1 LLGIKSFVVNNIKMD
16 TNFKITAIGE
26 DFEHLFDMTENELKK
41 ISASRMIVKSKP
53 GIPCRVSLEDAEI
66 NEEVILFPYEHHK
79 VTTPYK
85 SSGPIFVRKN
95 AKKAELKINEIPLML
110 NHRLLSLRIYD
121 VYGMMIDA
129 KTVKGNELK
138 AEIQQILGNTNASYI
153 QVHNAGPGCY
163 NCQIIRA
170 ERNVA

>member
-1 LLGIKSFVVNNIKMD
+1 MD
-16 TNFKITAIGE
+16 TDFKITAIGE
-26 DFEHLFDMTENELKK
+26 GFEHLFDMTENELKK
-41 ISASRMIVKSKP
+41 LSATRMIVTSKP
-53 GIPCRVSLEDAEI
+53 GFPCRVSLEDAEI
-66 NEEVILFPYEHHK
+66 DEEVILFSYEHHK
-79 VTTPYK
+79 VTTPFI

-110 NHRLLSLRIYD
+110 NHRLLSLRIYN

-138 AEIQQILGNTNASYI
+138 AQIQQILSNTSASYI

-170 ERNVA
+170 